1 MQVYKNTDTHTMFSH
16 LFSGDLSALPD
27 FEARPVRILLQ
38 YSHNLLHVYVRAVRH
53 GGGKGAAAMGNR
65 LA

>member
-1 MQVYKNTDTHTMFSH
+1 MFSH